1 MEDSVSHSPEVN
13 DNLHAQHDV
22 LVVPKAPT
30 AFNWQRIAIAGYST
44 RPLPPIP
51 PNDEEHTPPVAE
63 DKGHDFARPSE
74 LQGNGYIDFGHHLP
88 EIRGTPLSLPANLG
102 PSFPPQAPPM
112 EGLADE
118 LDVKDGVNED
128 GRPREVYDA
137 EEVDLQDQQPSL
149 DDDARRWALGEYERN
164 ELPSIGMASSPSPP
178 HPTGHSARDP
188 RPFISRYFTAPSMV
202 NDSQNVVSSHV
213 DLPQEPSRPSDDDE
227 EADRQESPPPQV
239 ASYVPP
245 SGSASWSISSD
256 PYPPTPP
263 PKDPQFAQAVEG
275 ALLDAFP
282 MPPNGRTGP
291 PRMHRAIKSEPVG
304 SLDPTWTVHQRR
316 ASEMPGYKGVF
327 HLQNLPLRGRE
338 IQKGY
343 YRMYSPSGL
352 LFSMYPVFSN
362 DASVSSFD
370 VEHVPPPRAARNYI
384 AYIAQRERV
393 KPSGVKMYISRSKGS
408 ITEVLDMDEVVDYE
422 GSLSPC
428 GLSMKSPLLFV
439 VKPNNDLPGRIH
451 PAPVTLSSLGRTDPD
466 EELQRAY
473 YRLFGLASSA
483 RGTQRPMPSQNPLYG
498 DDPSLSSLV
507 ITHVP
512 PPLRAKDYIAHI
524 GALEGIHPSRITL
537 FLKRPQSVPGDT
549 LDPPRR
555 GGETREITDLQS
567 ILSQDTASRTSEG
580 EPIMVNVQLGVDE
593 NGDVDFET
601 KGAPST
607 FSRLAIERGLRL
619 SGWLRRRNSRSD
631 PVVY

>member
-1 MEDSVSHSPEVN
+1 MMADSVSHSPEVN

-30 AFNWQRIAIAGYST
+30 AFNWQRIAIAGYAT

-74 LQGNGYIDFGHHLP
+74 LEGNGYIDFGRYQP
-88 EIRGTPLSLPANLG
+88 EIRGTPPSLPASLG

-112 EGLADE
+112 EEVADE

-128 GRPREVYDA
+128 GRPRELHDA
-137 EEVDLQDQQPSL
+137 EELDRDDQQPFV
-149 DDDARRWALGEYERN
+149 DDDARRWALGKYERN
-164 ELPSIGMASSPSPP
+164 ELPSVEMSPSPP
-178 HPTGHSARDP
+178 QPTGHSTRDP

-202 NDSQNVVSSHV
+202 NDSQRVVSSHV

-291 PRMHRAIKSEPVG
+291 PRMHRAIKSEPAG

-316 ASEMPGYKGVF
+316 ASEMPG
-327 HLQNLPLRGRE
+327 
-338 IQKGY
+338 
-343 YRMYSPSGL
+343 
-352 LFSMYPVFSN
+352 MYPVFSN

-370 VEHVPPPRAARNYI
+370 IEHVPPPRAARNYI

-393 KPSGVKMYISRSKGS
+393 KPSGVKMYISHSKGS
-408 ITEVLDMDEVVDYE
+408 IKEVIDMDEVVNYE

-439 VKPNNDLPGRIH
+439 VKPNNDLPGRVH
-451 PAPVTLSSLGRTDPD
+451 PAPVILSSLGRTDPD
-466 EELQRAY
+466 EELPCAY

-524 GALEGIHPSRITL
+524 GVLEGIHSSRITL
-537 FLKRPQSVPGDT
+537 FLKRPQPVPGDV
-549 LDPPRR
+549 LDPPRPR
-555 GGETREITDLQS
+555 GGETREITDLRS
-567 ILSQDTASRTSEG
+567 ILSADTASRTSEG

-601 KGAPST
+601 KGTPST
-607 FSRLAIERGLRL
+607 FSRLAIKRGLKL